1 MHGQWSLSPYTDD
14 HRVLVPPA
22 CGAALAALYTPSV
35 LEKVRS
41 EGKLQQPLNN
51 VVVIVCGGSGVNL
64 ETIQQWKR
72 TYNP

>member
-1 MHGQWSLSPYTDD
+1 MHVQWSLSPYTDD
-14 HRVLVPPA
+14 HRVLVPLT

-41 EGKLQQPLNN
+41 SGKLPRPLKH

-64 ETIQQWKR
+64 ETIQEWKR
-72 TYNP
+72 TYNL